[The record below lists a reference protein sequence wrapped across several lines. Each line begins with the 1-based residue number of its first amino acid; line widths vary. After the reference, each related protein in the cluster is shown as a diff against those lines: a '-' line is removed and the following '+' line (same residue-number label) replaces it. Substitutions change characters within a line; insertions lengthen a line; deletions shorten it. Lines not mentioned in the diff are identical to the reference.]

1 MIKCIESSS
10 SGGGSGGGHVVLH
23 IMDRLHAHYICI
35 DADFMSGKK

>member
-10 SGGGSGGGHVVLH
+10 GGGGHVVLH
-23 IMDRLHAHYICI
+23 IMDRLRAHYICI